1 MSSLLH
7 VFVQEHFY
15 EACCLMRHADKS
27 EALQEI
33 KTASSLRL
41 CAYGLLEDCSRL
53 CSGLM
58 ERESLAKKVLQNFV
72 DLAGALNKSD
82 QAHKTLMA
90 VHDSCVAPTLKTL
103 LSEFIKTADVRGCS
117 SMGAGR

>member
-1 MSSLLH
+1 
-7 VFVQEHFY
+7 
-15 EACCLMRHADKS
+15 MRHADKS
-27 EALQEI
+27 EARHEL

-58 ERESLAKKVLQNFV
+58 ERESLAKKVLQTFV

-82 QAHKTLMA
+82 QAHKTLLA
-90 VHDSCVAPTLKTL
+90 VHESCVAPTLKTL
-103 LSEFIKTADVRGCS
+103 LSEFVKTPDTQVRS
-117 SMGAGR
+117 STSLCG